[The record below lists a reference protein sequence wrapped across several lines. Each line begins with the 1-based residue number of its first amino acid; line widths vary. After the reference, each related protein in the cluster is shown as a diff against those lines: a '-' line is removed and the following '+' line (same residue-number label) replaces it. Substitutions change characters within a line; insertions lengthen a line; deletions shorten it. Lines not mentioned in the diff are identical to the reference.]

1 MTPRGAGTLP
11 AALTLLSAQA
21 GEARPEGSEA
31 RPSLIPAPIQSRAR
45 PLTRLPFAF
54 APRFFVALLLGLI
67 WIIPAWWSP
76 RLIGAMFLWD
86 AFVLALWLVD
96 LRRLPAPSQLEI
108 RRMWS
113 APLSLAHVSQ
123 VRIEL
128 RNCGHIP
135 ILATIADNLPA
146 SLRGEPAAIQLGA
159 AAGAQ
164 ASGDYQVLPRNRG
177 DIPAGGA
184 FLRYQSSLGVAERWA
199 VADLYQSV
207 RVLPDLEQARR
218 HALYLIR
225 SRQVEM
231 EKRRRRQRGAGREFE
246 SLREYRQGDE
256 MRDICWPATARRH
269 QLTTRLYQTERS
281 QTVWIV
287 LDAGRLLRAEVRDP
301 QRVFRATKLDYAVDA
316 ALALAQVASQ
326 SGDRVGLLAYGRA
339 IQQSVGAGRGPLQ
352 IRAMLDSLALVHEE
366 AAEANHALAART
378 LLRMQSRRAL
388 IVWITDF
395 AETPMTPEVIEYATQ
410 MTRRHVVVFAVMN
423 QPDLVALAR
432 ATPQDRDEMF
442 RHTAALEVVER
453 RELLLRGLRQRG
465 VLAIDL
471 PPGAFAAAL
480 VNQYLDVKERSLI

>member
-1 MTPRGAGTLP
+1 MTLV
-11 AALTLLSAQA
+11 
-21 GEARPEGSEA
+21 
-31 RPSLIPAPIQSRAR
+31 PSPIQARAH

-54 APRFFVALLLGLI
+54 APRFFVALLLGLLC
-67 WIIPAWWSP
+67 IIPAWWSP

-86 AFVLALWLVD
+86 AFVLALWLID
-96 LRRLPAPSQLEI
+96 LRRLPTPSQLET
-108 RRMWS
+108 RRVWS
-113 APLSLAHVSQ
+113 APLSLSRAAH

-128 RNCGHIP
+128 RNSGSIAV
-135 ILATIADNLPA
+135 LATVTDELPA
-146 SLRGEPAAIQLGA
+146 SILAEPASIRIAA

-164 ASGDYQVLPRNRG
+164 ASGDYQILPRSRG
-177 DIPAGGA
+177 DIPAGRI

-199 VADLYQSV
+199 VADLCQSV
-207 RVLPDLEQARR
+207 RVLPDLDQAQR

-246 SLREYRQGDE
+246 TLREYRQGDE
-256 MRDICWPATARRH
+256 MRDICWSATARRH
-269 QLTTRLYQTERS
+269 QLTTRLYQAERS
-281 QTVWIV
+281 QAVWIV
-287 LDAGRLLRAEVRDP
+287 LDAGRLLRAEVHDP
-301 QRVFRATKLDYAVDA
+301 HRVFRAAKLDYAVDA

-352 IRAMLDSLALVHEE
+352 IRAMLDSLALVHAE

-378 LLRMQSRRAL
+378 LLRMQTRRAL
-388 IVWITDF
+388 IVWVTDF

-432 ATPQDRDEMF
+432 AIPQNQEEMF
-442 RHTAALEVVER
+442 RH
-453 RELLLRGLRQRG
+453 
-465 VLAIDL
+465 
-471 PPGAFAAAL
+471 AAACCCSADCASVVCWPSICL
-480 VNQYLDVKERSLI
+480 PEHSPPRWSTNISTSRNEV